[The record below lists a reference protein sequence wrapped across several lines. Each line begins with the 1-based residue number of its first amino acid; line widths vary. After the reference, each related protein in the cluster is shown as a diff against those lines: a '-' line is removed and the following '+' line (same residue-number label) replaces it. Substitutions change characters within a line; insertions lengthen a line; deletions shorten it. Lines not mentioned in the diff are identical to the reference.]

1 LKRGF
6 VVNSNHAELSAA
18 EVESLVALAQRGR
31 WHVLKTVAASKAGHV
46 GGPLSAMDLLI
57 YLFFKELNLR
67 PEEPSWP
74 ERDRFVLSKGHA
86 AIGLYT
92 AMALRGYFDETELA
106 TFDKGDSRLQG
117 HPDSTKLPG
126 IEISTG
132 SLGQGLSF
140 GVGTAIA
147 ARELGQKFNSW
158 VMLGDGELQE
168 GMVWE
173 SAAVAAKFKLANLTA
188 VVDLNGLGQY
198 GLPQTDPNG
207 TTDRISP
214 WQGFDVAAIFRAFGW
229 AVVELENGHD
239 FASIHRAFGEVRA
252 LRAGEK
258 PIAVIAKTV
267 KGKGLSFAEGS
278 HKWHTGIATE
288 DQLNRARIELGLEAL
303 ESVG

>member
-1 LKRGF
+1 MQSSWQTLT
-6 VVNSNHAELSAA
+6 AI
-18 EVESLVALAQRGR
+18 EVKSLVELAQRGR
-31 WHVLKTVAASKAGHV
+31 WHVVSTVAASKAGHV

-67 PEEPSWP
+67 PEDPNWP
-74 ERDRFVLSKGHA
+74 GRDRFVLSKGHA

-92 AMALRGYFDETELA
+92 AMAMRGYFEEAELA

-147 ARELGQKFNSW
+147 GRRLGQDFHSW

-173 SAAVAAKFKLANLTA
+173 SAAVAAKFGLSNLTA
-188 VVDLNGLGQY
+188 VVDLNELGQF
-198 GLPQTDPNG
+198 GLPQTEPNM
-207 TTDRISP
+207 TTDRIAP
-214 WQGFDVAAIFRAFGW
+214 WQGFDVGAIFRAFGW
-229 AVVELENGHD
+229 AVVELADGHD
-239 FASIHRAFGEVRA
+239 FDAIHSAFGKVRS
-252 LRAGEK
+252 LRSGDK
-258 PIAVIAKTV
+258 PIVVIAKTI
-267 KGKGLSFAEGS
+267 KGKGLSFAEGL
-278 HKWHTGIATE
+278 HKWHTGIASE
-288 DQLNRARIELGLEAL
+288 KQLEQARIELGLGFPER
-303 ESVG
+303 VG